1 MSPARTVLLIA
12 EREVRQRLR
21 GRLFVITTLAIS
33 VLLAVAAALPML
45 LGVFDLGGDDADDG
59 PPDPIAIVVVGELS
73 PDATE
78 VLEQTLGPIVAQRAA
93 DPDEAAAL
101 ITAGEADFAIVD
113 GERIVVPARSGVFA
127 FDPPAASR
135 AAEALALMEL
145 LAEDEGGDRIGAVL
159 DLPPL
164 PVQQLGDE
172 EPGDAAAR
180 LVVANLGVV
189 FLFGVLI
196 MYASM
201 IINGVIEEK
210 GSRVVELLVEAVPVR
225 QLMAGKVLGL
235 GLVGLGQTVVLF
247 APAVVVLVV
256 SAGDLVPP
264 GIAPLAGLLVLWF
277 VLGYGLYAVIAAG
290 LGSLVSRPE
299 EAQAV
304 LTPANMLMIL
314 GYFVG
319 FASINAPDATFARVA
334 ALVPFSAP
342 YVMLV
347 RQTLGTPA
355 LWEVAL
361 SIALTLLTIG
371 AMTLLAARLY
381 EGGILRVGAR
391 VRLRDAWGAARR

>member
-21 GRLFVITTLAIS
+21 GRLFVITTLVIS
-33 VLLAVAAALPML
+33 ALLTVAAALPTL
-45 LGVFDLGGDDADDG
+45 LGVFDVGGATEEPAG
-59 PPDPIAIVVVGELS
+59 PPDPIAIAMVGELS
-73 PDATE
+73 IAE
-78 VLEQTLGPIVAQRAA
+78 AEALERALGPLDVRLAVDA
-93 DPDEAAAL
+93 DEAASL
-101 ITAGEADFAIVD
+101 LTTDEIRFAVVE
-113 GERIVVPARSGVFA
+113 GQRILVPPRNGVFA
-127 FDPPAASR
+127 SDPPEALR
-135 AAEALALMEL
+135 AAETLALVEL
-145 LAEDEGGDRIGAVL
+145 LGDGAGDRVGEVL
-159 DLPPL
+159 DVAPL
-164 PVQQLGDE
+164 PVEQVGDE
-172 EPGDAAAR
+172 DPGDAAAR

-210 GSRVVELLVEAVPVR
+210 GSRVVELLVETVPVR

-235 GLVGLGQTVVLF
+235 GTVGLGQTLVLF
-247 APAVVVLVV
+247 TPAVVVLVV
-256 SAGDLVPP
+256 TAGDLVPP

-304 LTPANMLMIL
+304 LMPANVLMIA
-314 GYFVG
+314 GYFTG
-319 FASINAPDATFARVA
+319 FLAINAPDATFARVA

-355 LWEVAL
+355 LWEVL
-361 SIALTLLTIG
+361 MSIGLTLATIVLLT
-371 AMTLLAARLY
+371 MLAARLY
-381 EGGILRVGAR
+381 EGGIMRVGAR
-391 VRLRDAWGAARR
+391 VRLRDAWGASGN

>member
-1 MSPARTVLLIA
+1 VTAVRTVRLIA

-21 GRLFVITTLAIS
+21 GRLFVITTLIIS
-33 VLLAVAAALPML
+33 ALLAIVAALPL
-45 LGVFDLGGDDADDG
+45 VLGLFDFGADDESAG
-59 PPDPIAIVVVGELS
+59 PPEPTVIGIVGELS
-73 PDATE
+73 VSEAE
-78 VLEQTLGPIVAQRAA
+78 ALEQVLGAFELRTAA
-93 DPDEAAAL
+93 DPEEAATRL
-101 ITAGEADFAIVD
+101 IAEEFGFAIVD
-113 GERIVVPARSGVFA
+113 GQRILVPPRSGLFS
-127 FDPPAASR
+127 FDPPEASR
-135 AAEALALMEL
+135 AAEALALVEL
-145 LAEDEGGDRIGAVL
+145 LEQDGAGDRVGDVL
-159 DLPPL
+159 DVTPL
-164 PVQQLGDE
+164 PVQQLGDQD
-172 EPGDAAAR
+172 PGDAAAR
-180 LVVANLGVV
+180 LVVANVGVV

-235 GLVGLGQTVVLF
+235 GLVGLGQTLVLF
-247 APAVVVLVV
+247 APSVIVLLAT
-256 SAGDLVPP
+256 AGDVIPP

-277 VLGYGLYAVIAAG
+277 VLGYGLYAMIAAG

-319 FASINAPDATFARVA
+319 FAAINAPDATFARVA

-355 LWEVAL
+355 LWEVVL
-361 SIALTLLTIG
+361 SIGLTLLTIV
-371 AMTLLAARLY
+371 AMTYLAARLY

-391 VRLRDAWGAARR
+391 VRLRDAWGAAGR